1 MKPFRSEKIGYDIFL
16 LFLSLQSFEEGRVSV
31 QVHDPSIP
39 MFYERLSIFGGKFMK
54 IRRTFHSL
62 NLPQT
67 SLSAIDP
74 TCFET
79 FAHAEKLIPTSL

>member
-1 MKPFRSEKIGYDIFL
+1 MKPFRSEKIGYDIF

-54 IRRTFHSL
+54 IRIEYLKESITMDINPLTTKF
-62 NLPQT
+62 
-67 SLSAIDP
+67 AI
-74 TCFET
+74 
-79 FAHAEKLIPTSL
+79 L